1 MEVITLSFAI
11 IALFLGHYFK
21 MLRWRQFVEIYERPK
36 NDNLLKSLTIGY
48 LFNFCFP
55 LRIGDIVRAILS
67 GRKMKNGICFSIAT
81 VIVDKY
87 LDVIVVGFLF
97 ILFYLFN
104 INNNSLLYSV
114 LFYFGF
120 SIILL
125 ILSVLAIKY
134 NKYLKILAKKI
145 SSIFNDDIELNLL
158 YFFWSIISV

>member
-1 MEVITLSFAI
+1 
-11 IALFLGHYFK
+11 
-21 MLRWRQFVEIYERPK
+21 
-36 NDNLLKSLTIGY
+36 
-48 LFNFCFP
+48 
-55 LRIGDIVRAILS
+55 
-67 GRKMKNGICFSIAT
+67 MKNGICFSIAT

-145 SSIFNDDIELNLL
+145 SSYLMMI
-158 YFFWSIISV
+158 